1 MWGEG
6 GDHYRRLLN
15 LGHIFFKKGYDT
27 FAIHSPLIIFR
38 RNTLD
43 ANSWFLKTR
52 QISPL
57 IL

>member
-27 FAIHSPLIIFR
+27 IAIHSPLKMQKEPHER
-38 RNTLD
+38 ESKGNVKQ
-43 ANSWFLKTR
+43 KTM
-52 QISPL
+52 
-57 IL
+57 

>member
-27 FAIHSPLIIFR
+27 FAIHSPLIIFL
-38 RNTLD
+38 RNTL
-43 ANSWFLKTR
+43 S
-52 QISPL
+52 IPL
-57 IL
+57 LCKPPNPTASF